1 MKRTI
6 VTGAVLMLALA
17 GCGSDE
23 QSSAAPSTPSTS
35 TTTVTVTVTVT
46 AAPSTTAEPPP
57 AAPAESFVPETTP
70 ADAPPP
76 APVQLPIDQGDGSN
90 RPTGEQLYVE
100 TCQQFLAAIDAL
112 AVTGAPRNVTVDG
125 ISAQLQANPSWSTVP
140 PEDQQ
145 QMLRGLDAAGLGS
158 C

>member
-23 QSSAAPSTPSTS
+23 QSSAAPSTSSTS
-35 TTTVTVTVTVT
+35 TTVTVTVT

>member
-6 VTGAVLMLALA
+6 VAGAVVVLALA
-17 GCGSDE
+17 GCSSDD
-23 QSSAAPSTPSTS
+23 QPSAAPSTPSTS
-35 TTTVTVTVTVT
+35 TTTVTP
-46 AAPSTTAEPPP
+46 APSTTAESPP
-57 AAPAESFVPETTP
+57 AAPAESVVPETTP

-112 AVTGAPRNVTVDG
+112 AVTGAPRDVTVQG
-125 ISAQLQANPSWSTVP
+125 ISAQLQGNPSWSTVP
-140 PEDQQ
+140 SEDQQ
-145 QMLRGLDAAGLGS
+145 QMLRGLDAAGRGS

>member
-6 VTGAVLMLALA
+6 VAGAVVVLALA
-17 GCGSDE
+17 GCSSDD
-23 QSSAAPSTPSTS
+23 QPSAAPSAPSTS
-35 TTTVTVTVTVT
+35 TTTVTP
-46 AAPSTTAEPPP
+46 APSTTAESPP
-57 AAPAESFVPETTP
+57 AAPAESVVPETTP

-76 APVQLPIDQGDGSN
+76 APLQLPIDQGDGSN

>member
-23 QSSAAPSTPSTS
+23 QPSAAPSTPSTS
-35 TTTVTVTVTVT
+35 TTTT
-46 AAPSTTAEPPP
+46 AAPSTTAESMP
-57 AAPAESFVPETTP
+57 AAPAESVAPETTP

-125 ISAQLQANPSWSTVP
+125 ISAQLQANPSWSAVP

>member
-6 VTGAVLMLALA
+6 VAGAVVVLALA
-17 GCGSDE
+17 GCSSDD
-23 QSSAAPSTPSTS
+23 QPSAAPSAPSTS
-35 TTTVTVTVTVT
+35 TTTVTP
-46 AAPSTTAEPPP
+46 APSTTAESPP
-57 AAPAESFVPETTP
+57 AAPAESVVPETTP

-112 AVTGAPRNVTVDG
+112 AVTGAPRDVTVQG